1 MKKIIIGVLVII
13 EIFSLYM
20 MYQSNETKKLNEVNI
35 KDNKINKNTFAIY
48 WDEKGTGTYTEY
60 TEELLPSEGYHL
72 NYYKSECLDVEGNK
86 IANTINYNNGNI
98 TLNSKY
104 TSYCTLYYDMET
116 YFEDLSG
123 NNRGISIDKDNVTI
137 TDEGISINTD
147 EIETNISPQEL
158 SNTFSVVTRFKI
170 NDSLD
175 VSSYEAVLYHGI
187 YRSNSTVSSDY
198 ESHHQLTIV
207 YYDNIC
213 HIYTEFG
220 IGDGHINCYGN
231 NIEKNVFYT
240 ITIVYDNGTI
250 KFYNNGNLENTTN
263 MNQKWIIPID
273 NYKLGSL
280 NTFSDFLIYNRV
292 LTDEEIKDNFSN
304 TIDLYKINKQDLAVF
319 YKFSNF

>member
-13 EIFSLYM
+13 EIFSLCM
-20 MYQSNETKKLNEVNI
+20 MYQSNENKKLNEVNI

-123 NNRGISIDKDNVTI
+123 NNRSMSLNKDDVTM
-137 TDEGISINTD
+137 TDEGISIDAD

-158 SNTFSVVTRFKI
+158 SITFTIVTRFKI

-175 VSSYEAVLYHGI
+175 VSSSESSYHTIFG
-187 YRSNSTVSSDY
+187 SGACGDNSLENCHNLITRHY
-198 ESHHQLTIV
+198 N
-207 YYDNIC
+207 NI
-213 HIYTEFG
+213 IEPYTEFG
-220 IGDGHINCYGN
+220 YGQSHTTCFGN
-231 NIEKNVFYT
+231 NIGKNVFYT
-240 ITIVYDNGTI
+240 ITVVYDNGTM
-250 KFYNNGNLENTTN
+250 KYYNNGNLEKTEIMSEERVIST
-263 MNQKWIIPID
+263 D
-273 NYKLGSL
+273 NYNLFAL
-280 NTFSDFLIYNRV
+280 NTFSDFLVFDRV

-304 TIDLYKINKQDLAVF
+304 TIDFNNINKQDLVLF
-319 YKFSNF
+319 YKFV